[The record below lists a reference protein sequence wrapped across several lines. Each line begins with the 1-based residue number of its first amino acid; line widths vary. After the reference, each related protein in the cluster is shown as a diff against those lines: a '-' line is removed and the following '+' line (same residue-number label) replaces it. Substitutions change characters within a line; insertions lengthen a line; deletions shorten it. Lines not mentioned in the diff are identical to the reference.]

1 MVSNL
6 EDSWFTFNMF
16 RGAVDVCIC
25 VCGTVKAFVF
35 KARRELTRI
44 TMPSDAGSL
53 KVPFVMSFNHL
64 LEWRRIL
71 KMFFCITLF
80 LH

>member
-6 EDSWFTFNMF
+6 EDSWFTLSMF
-16 RGAVDVCIC
+16 RGANDVC

-53 KVPFVMSFNHL
+53 KVLFVMSFNHL
-64 LEWRRIL
+64 LEWRRICVFVVFTRTG
-71 KMFFCITLF
+71 KPI
-80 LH
+80 